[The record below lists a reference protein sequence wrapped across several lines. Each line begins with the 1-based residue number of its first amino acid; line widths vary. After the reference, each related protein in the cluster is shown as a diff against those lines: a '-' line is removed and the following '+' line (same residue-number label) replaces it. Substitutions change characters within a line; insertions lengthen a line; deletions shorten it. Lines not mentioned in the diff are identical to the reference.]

1 MTEAL
6 ETKQKHRLMKAQT
19 WICHTIIPVLFYQP
33 KQVTSLNSVSRS
45 GEIYSSSLSVMVCN
59 TAMNT
64 ELINTEPLLP
74 GDIQV
79 KFLQVSGHVFTDR
92 SIHNLVVCVFLFEN
106 TSLNIH
112 CWFINI
118 EFTANNTI
126 ICTWRNLSN
135 MYFLCNTHHSFLVLR
150 TAGQHISTVL
160 RAIDTMKAPIKMQ
173 ELGH

>member
-1 MTEAL
+1 M
-6 ETKQKHRLMKAQT
+6 
-19 WICHTIIPVLFYQP
+19 V
-33 KQVTSLNSVSRS
+33 
-45 GEIYSSSLSVMVCN
+45 VMVCN

-92 SIHNLVVCVFLFEN
+92 SIHNLVVCVFLLEN

-118 EFTANNTI
+118 ELTANNTI
-126 ICTWRNLSN
+126 ICT
-135 MYFLCNTHHSFLVLR
+135 
-150 TAGQHISTVL
+150 
-160 RAIDTMKAPIKMQ
+160 
-173 ELGH
+173 